1 MKTVH
6 IYRDKAGFTLIE
18 ILIATFILTVG
29 ILGVTGMFITAIK
42 ANQLGRSVTAAN
54 RLAQNLME
62 QVKTQTFGNAVAD
75 MCTNTGIMNCS
86 TTISG
91 TTQTCGAPAPGN
103 TLTRSRTGDFQQ
115 ATTGLNKITYHV
127 KLQDVQDSPD
137 CGLCT
142 TTVKVAWGD
151 TYGNHTT
158 TVVTYIQKP

>member
-1 MKTVH
+1 MTTSH
-6 IYRDKAGFTLIE
+6 IYRNEAGFTLIE

-29 ILGVTGMFITAIK
+29 ILGVTGMFITSIK

-62 QVKTQTFGNAVAD
+62 QVKTQTFSNAVAD
-75 MCTNTGIMNCS
+75 MCTNTGIVNCS
-86 TTISG
+86 STNSA

-103 TLTRSRTGDFQQ
+103 TLTRSRTGTFQQ
-115 ATTGLNKITYHV
+115 AVTGLNTITYNV
-127 KLQDVQDSPD
+127 LLQDVQDSPD

-142 TTVKVAWGD
+142 TTVTVTWND
-151 TYGNHTT
+151 TYGPHTT